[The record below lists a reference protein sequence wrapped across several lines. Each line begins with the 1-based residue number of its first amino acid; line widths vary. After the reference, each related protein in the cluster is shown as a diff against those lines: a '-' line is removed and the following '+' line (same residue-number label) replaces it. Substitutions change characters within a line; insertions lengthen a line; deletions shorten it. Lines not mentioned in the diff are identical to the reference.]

1 MIKKPVP
8 KTQKEISKSLPDP
21 YLPERGNPNPIVE
34 DKDNRAKQ
42 ISVKEDGSKSYRV
55 TLQDHDEAILH
66 YLTEVVKPSVI
77 QNGEKIEVPIM
88 FASAE
93 KWKSLLSEE

>member
-34 DKDNRAKQ
+34 DAQIKSARPVGPFARTRPGTILEDKAK
-42 ISVKEDGSKSYRV
+42 
-55 TLQDHDEAILH
+55 
-66 YLTEVVKPSVI
+66 YLMKKT
-77 QNGEKIEVPIM
+77 
-88 FASAE
+88 
-93 KWKSLLSEE
+93 